1 MSIVGTGI
9 PTNRSNIQL
18 PNSVSSEILQKTQE
32 ASAIMR
38 LARKVTLPGNGVQI
52 PMITGDPEAAW
63 VTETGAKPV
72 SNPTLDKKIMQA
84 HKLAVIVPF
93 SNEFRRDAAAL
104 YNALVSRLP
113 GVLAKKFDAT
123 VFFGPVGGSL
133 ANFDD
138 LSAVTAQSLQSSVY
152 GGLVNADTDISEQGG
167 TINGY
172 AFSPQGRGMLLGA
185 LDGVNRPL
193 FINNVSESA
202 IPRILGAL
210 TYFTQ
215 GAYKAGSAAAGSDPA
230 VPDIV
235 GFAGDWT
242 HAMWGTVEGVQIDV
256 SDQATLTYTDALNQE
271 ATLNLWQNNMFAVR
285 AEIEVGFVAETQY
298 FNALTRTHV

>member
-1 MSIVGTGI
+1 
-9 PTNRSNIQL
+9 NIQL

-52 PMITGDPEAAW
+52 PMITGDPEAQW
-63 VTETGAKPV
+63 VTETGSKPV

-104 YNALVSRLP
+104 YSALVSRLP

-123 VFFGPVGGSL
+123 VFFGPESSL

-193 FINNVSESA
+193 FINSIADSD
-202 IPRILGAL
+202 IPKLLGAA

-215 GAYKAGSAAAGSDPA
+215 GAYKAGSAAVGSTPA
-230 VPDIV
+230 VPDVV

-242 HAMWGTVEGVQIDV
+242 HAMWGTVEGVKIDV
-256 SDQATLTYTDALNQE
+256 SDQASLAYKDSLNQD
-271 ATLNLWQNNMFAVR
+271 ATLNLWQQNMFAVR

>member
-1 MSIVGTGI
+1 MSIVGSGI
-9 PTNRSNIQL
+9 PTNRTNIQL

-38 LARKVTLPGNGVQI
+38 LARKVVLPGNGVQI
-52 PMITGDPEAAW
+52 PMITGDPEAQW

-104 YNALVSRLP
+104 YSALVSRLP

-123 VFFGPVGGSL
+123 VFFGPDSSL

-193 FINNVSESA
+193 FINSIADSD
-202 IPRILGAL
+202 IPKLLGAA

-215 GAYKAGSAAAGSDPA
+215 GAYKAGSAAVGSTPA
-230 VPDIV
+230 VPDVV

-242 HAMWGTVEGVQIDV
+242 HALWGTVEGVKIDV
-256 SDQATLTYTDALNQE
+256 SDQATLTYKDAMEQD
-271 ATLNLWQNNMFAVR
+271 ATLNLWQQNMFAVR

>member
-1 MSIVGTGI
+1 MSIVGSGI
-9 PTNRSNIQL
+9 PTNRTNIQL

-52 PMITGDPEAAW
+52 PMITGDPEAQW
-63 VTETGAKPV
+63 VTETGSKPV

-104 YNALVSRLP
+104 YSALVSRLP

-123 VFFGPVGGSL
+123 VFFGPESSL

-138 LSAVTAQSLQSSVY
+138 LSSVTKQSLQSSVY
-152 GGLVNADTDISEQGG
+152 GGLVNADTDISEQSG

-193 FINNVSESA
+193 FINSIADSD
-202 IPRILGAL
+202 IPKLLGAA

-215 GAYKAGSAAAGSDPA
+215 GAYKAGSAAVGSTPA
-230 VPDIV
+230 VPDVV

-242 HAMWGTVEGVQIDV
+242 HAMWGTVEGVKIDV
-256 SDQATLTYTDALNQE
+256 SDQASLTYKDSLNQD
-271 ATLNLWQNNMFAVR
+271 ATLNLWQQNMFAVR

>member
-1 MSIVGTGI
+1 MSIVGSGI
-9 PTNRSNIQL
+9 PTNRTNIQL

-52 PMITGDPEAAW
+52 PMITGDPEAQW
-63 VTETGAKPV
+63 VTETGSKPV

-104 YNALVSRLP
+104 YSALVSRLP

-123 VFFGPVGGSL
+123 VFFGPESSL

-152 GGLVNADTDISEQGG
+152 GGLVNADTDISEQSG

-193 FINNVSESA
+193 FINSIADSD
-202 IPRILGAL
+202 IPKLLGAA

-215 GAYKAGSAAAGSDPA
+215 GAYKAGSAAVGSTPA
-230 VPDIV
+230 VPDVV
-235 GFAGDWT
+235 GFAGDWS
-242 HAMWGTVEGVQIDV
+242 HAMWGTVEGVKIDV
-256 SDQATLTYTDALNQE
+256 SDQASLTYKDSLNQD
-271 ATLNLWQNNMFAVR
+271 ATLNLWQQNMFAVR

>member
-9 PTNRSNIQL
+9 PTNRTNIQL

-52 PMITGDPEAAW
+52 PMITGDPEAQW
-63 VTETGAKPV
+63 VTETGSKPV

-104 YNALVSRLP
+104 YSALVSRLP

-123 VFFGPVGGSL
+123 VFFGPESSL

-193 FINNVSESA
+193 FINSIADSD
-202 IPRILGAL
+202 IPKLLGAA

-215 GAYKAGSAAAGSDPA
+215 GAYKAGSAAVGSTPA
-230 VPDIV
+230 VPDVV

-242 HAMWGTVEGVQIDV
+242 HALWGTVEGVKIDV
-256 SDQATLTYTDALNQE
+256 SDQATLTYKDAMEQD
-271 ATLNLWQNNMFAVR
+271 ATLNLWQQNMFAVR

>member
-1 MSIVGTGI
+1 MSIVGSGI
-9 PTNRSNIQL
+9 PTNRTNIQL

-52 PMITGDPEAAW
+52 PMITGDPEAQW
-63 VTETGAKPV
+63 VTETGSKPV

-104 YNALVSRLP
+104 YSALVSRLP

-123 VFFGPVGGSL
+123 VFFGPESSL

-193 FINNVSESA
+193 FINSIADSD
-202 IPRILGAL
+202 IPKLLGAA
-210 TYFTQ
+210 TYFTA
-215 GAYKAGSAAAGSDPA
+215 GAYKAGSAAVGSTPA
-230 VPDIV
+230 VPDVV
-235 GFAGDWT
+235 GFAGDWS
-242 HAMWGTVEGVQIDV
+242 HAMWGTVEGVKIDV
-256 SDQATLTYTDALNQE
+256 SDQASLAYKDSLNQD
-271 ATLNLWQNNMFAVR
+271 ATLNLWQQNMFAVR